1 MITLKT
7 DENGNVILLRV
18 VDGGYEVVACGAE
31 KAIKCTHLTTAL
43 AVLGQMVDKL
53 GPEAMQAES
62 GGMKIA
68 DHLSKVTAEL
78 RSLTIK

>member
-31 KAIKCTHLTTAL
+31 KVVRCTYLTTAL
-43 AVLGQMVDKL
+43 ALLGQMVDKL
-53 GPEAMQAES
+53 GQEAMQAES
-62 GGMKIA
+62 GGMM
-68 DHLSKVTAEL
+68 DSDLLSKVTAEL